1 MKINICKIVIFDRSG
16 QEDRSK
22 GWNILNAGLVLSLL
36 AEETCLE
43 PREVIWYGLDVH
55 LYRNHIGQAR
65 EQIGREPRP
74 FPSLTIRRKAD
85 SLFEYRIE
93 DLDLEGYD
101 PHAHIAAPVAV
112 WGE

>member
-55 LYRNHIGQAR
+55 LYRNHIGQAK